1 MLMDLIALVD
11 LIAATGLY
19 LTILF
24 TVYVDI
30 NKVPKQN
37 NLNDACFS
45 WSRPDKVYWKNRIYL
60 SISNNNMPT
69 CLRLD

>member
-1 MLMDLIALVD
+1 MLMDLIALID

-19 LTILF
+19 LAIFF

-37 NLNDACFS
+37 NLNHACFP
-45 WSRPDKVYWKNRIYL
+45 WSRPDTLQNLSKEQYL
-60 SISNNNMPT
+60 SKYFKQQ
-69 CLRLD
+69 